1 GWSGR
6 MAIVRT
12 FFGSLPT
19 TPLPND
25 DCGATCDNTTVVGL
39 SIGCSSRDTNFSLWP
54 RSFTRPVISFVYFAS
69 LLFAAGTTLLGPA
82 SALITG
88 GGCVDPE
95 EPNKAR

>member
-1 GWSGR
+1 

-25 DCGATCDNTTVVGL
+25 DGGATCDNTTAVGL

-54 RSFTRPVISFVYFAS
+54 RSFMRSVISLS
-69 LLFAAGTTLLGPA
+69 LLFVAGTTLLGPA